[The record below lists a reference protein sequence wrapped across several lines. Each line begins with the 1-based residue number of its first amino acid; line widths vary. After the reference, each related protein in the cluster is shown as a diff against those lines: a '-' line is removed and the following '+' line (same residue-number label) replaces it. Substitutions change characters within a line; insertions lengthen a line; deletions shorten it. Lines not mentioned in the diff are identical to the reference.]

1 MKLPEPGILHA
12 GASGWAHSQW
22 QGLFYP
28 GQTRAGVHQLERY
41 AQFFN
46 SVEITASLYGPL
58 KPELSRLWAKLV
70 GGNREF
76 QFVART
82 WRNLIEA
89 RQLDAAEVGSFRAG
103 LQPLAETGR
112 LGAVLL
118 EFPANF
124 RFDAD
129 SRQRLLALRRALSPL
144 PLVAEF
150 RHDSW
155 MREEALG
162 TLIDYHI
169 GFANLDQ
176 AEFTRAM
183 PPTAFLTSPVGYVR
197 LRGRNPLGPQT
208 GPQTGPKPEPYLY
221 CPEQLDQWAH
231 RIRKVNRFAK
241 RTFVMMANDSG
252 ARSLVNAFQMRQL
265 LGLGDGRAPKALVER
280 FSREL
285 AWVRPD
291 QPLQT
296 SLFAAQAAA

>member
-22 QGLFYP
+22 QGVFYP

-58 KPELSRLWAKLV
+58 KPELSGLWAKLV
-70 GGNREF
+70 SAKPDF
-76 QFVART
+76 QFVARA
-82 WRNLIEA
+82 WRNLVEA
-89 RQLDAAEVGSFRAG
+89 RALDAADVTAFRAG
-103 LQPLAETGR
+103 LQPLADKGR

-124 RFDAD
+124 RYDAD
-129 SRQRLLALRRALSPL
+129 NRQRLIALRRALAPF

-162 TLIDYHI
+162 TLIDFHI

-197 LRGRNPLGPQT
+197 LRGRNPLGPQS
-208 GPQTGPKPEPYLY
+208 GEKREPYTY

-241 RTFVMMANDSG
+241 RTFVMMANDPG

-296 SLFAAQAAA
+296 SLFAAQAA